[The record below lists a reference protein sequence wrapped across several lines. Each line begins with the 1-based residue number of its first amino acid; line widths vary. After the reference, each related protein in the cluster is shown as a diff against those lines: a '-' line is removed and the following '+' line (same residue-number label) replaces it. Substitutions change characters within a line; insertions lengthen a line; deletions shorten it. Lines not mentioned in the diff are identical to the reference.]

1 MLAVAESGGDGRED
15 SGRLADGEGCALSD
29 SCRPPLPPPFPI
41 LQDGSCASVMST
53 ARAFAR
59 LFGSAD
65 RMTPLG
71 FVTRRS
77 PSGAD
82 SVGEPRARRAV
93 GRPGAT
99 AKLASPMVLAAL
111 GAAMHVIGNGSR
123 LCWPA

>member
-15 SGRLADGEGCALSD
+15 RGRLADGEGRALSD
-29 SCRPPLPPPFPI
+29 SCRPPLPI

-53 ARAFAR
+53 ARALAR